1 MAIVPDE
8 SSVSQNKHILKQ
20 DAGATYTYY
29 GEANPGTATSAA
41 KWSIMRK
48 TNADNTIL
56 YADGGHYSQVWDDRA
71 SLSYA

>member
-1 MAIVPDE
+1 MTIVADE
-8 SSVSQNKHILKQ
+8 SSVSHSIHILRQ

-48 TNADNTIL
+48 TNADNTML
-56 YADGGHYSQVWDDRA
+56 YADGGQFNQVWDDRA